1 MKKVVDLLVKTKT
14 PKNLYGKEEKTCSLD
29 NDYDEVLPSL
39 EQPLLKSPHKKE
51 QPVIPNML

>member
-1 MKKVVDLLVKTKT
+1 MKKVVDLLMKT
-14 PKNLYGKEEKTCSLD
+14 PKYLYGKEEETCSLD
-29 NDYDEVLPSL
+29 NDYDEVLSSL